1 MEVCLLNA
9 ENVPDGC
16 LLSISAGGS
25 RRQAPLAAKQKFAF
39 SNSSFAA
46 AVAAGGS
53 GLKVDLL
60 SVKGSAC
67 VGSSEL
73 LPGLQKAF
81 GAGSAGEG
89 TGHELEVVMPQAG
102 DEELMKLN
110 FFIKPA
116 KKEDREH
123 DMIPP
128 SGPSTFRESEVM
140 PTDYLKQ
147 SVLLDRTLPLPPGPK
162 AHSQSSTM
170 RPSRRHHAAL
180 QARSYLEDHN
190 ILPFVERLLKTLVQ
204 ERPVDPWGA
213 IAALLPEVA
222 FPELNKKGQ
231 LEKLDEEPEAS
242 PKHWN
247 LMPSV
252 GTWYMIPKPAKDQ
265 ACHASKEEA
274 PVSAREEER
283 AEHAAV
289 AGRFVED
296 IVSAASTRPRVHSCG
311 TSPMESAANTEVERK
326 EPESKPEPAEPE
338 AEAKAPPLPTGKSE
352 VGVQVD
358 PSEFPQET
366 PRAEPDVPAP
376 LPEAPHQRLRE
387 HAAAALLKAAEDG
400 TLEAVLSKKVPPAS
414 SSEAPHQ
421 RLREHAAATLLAAAA
436 DGTLEAAL
444 SKRQQEQPEVPAPR
458 PEAPHQRLR
467 EQAAATLLAAAAD
480 GTLEAVLSKK
490 QQEPAQPEVPA
501 PRPEVPAVPML
512 TMEQAQLAE
521 DERAVAGSFVD
532 GLILAGMV
540 PRASQSGGT
549 SPMASLVNFEDG
561 QKEEP
566 KEEQAEAQE
575 EQKEDKEQ
583 RLQQAMGPL
592 SNQKVL
598 TALVQA
604 SFEDLDSNRDGVI
617 TREEFDAFVAK
628 VKAGLEAA
636 DSSGQ
641 SAEEA
646 PPASSSEE
654 RLRQNAAATLL
665 KAAEDGT
672 LEAVLS
678 KKALPASSSEAP
690 HQRLRQHAAATLL
703 KASEDGTLAAVLSK
717 KQQVQMDPRL
727 QAECEHAVSGRLV
740 NTIVADTMPRPSLS
754 GGTSPMVSSAQTE
767 IGVNVINT
775 AQWRKVK
782 AELEAKMET
791 AALNNWVKTQ
801 LQSTFEQAAQEG
813 SVATMEHSDGSRRST
828 PPEAAWLQGRVHA
841 SLLEAMKEDSVAQ
854 LSQSTSRE
862 QTPPEAK
869 ADRWLKDQLHV
880 TLEEALREG
889 SVATVEMETA
899 RESVPA
905 VASEEW
911 LLQSFQQAAKEGSV
925 ATIDQSDARSVTP
938 PEAAW
943 LQSRVHSGVVEASKE
958 ESVAVLS
965 QAESRGQT
973 PPEAKPEWLKE
984 QLNATMQQLQVTMEQ
999 AMREG
1004 SVITME
1010 VDSAR
1015 AARPAAQ
1022 DSWHFR
1028 PSVGTWYGLQPVQE
1042 GASTRVEEVD
1052 PQHQAAEQHVVDQ
1065 LVETIIKDTMPSQS
1079 QMEADA
1085 ALREQVRLTMDKAIK
1100 ADSVATAE
1108 LETSSVAPALPAKE
1122 DAALREQVQL
1132 AMDKAVKADSVVTM
1146 DLETSSAGQA
1156 ASNLLQFPTQA
1167 PEGSVAT
1174 AVHSDG
1180 SKNANPEAGEVREQL
1195 HLTMEKAIKA
1205 DSVAEVEVEST
1216 VANPPAASWLQTTFQ
1231 EAVKGSSEATMDQH
1245 SDGTPEGKAAAQ

>member
-1 MEVCLLNA
+1 
-9 ENVPDGC
+9 
-16 LLSISAGGS
+16 
-25 RRQAPLAAKQKFAF
+25 
-39 SNSSFAA
+39 
-46 AVAAGGS
+46 
-53 GLKVDLL
+53 
-60 SVKGSAC
+60 
-67 VGSSEL
+67 
-73 LPGLQKAF
+73 
-81 GAGSAGEG
+81 
-89 TGHELEVVMPQAG
+89 
-102 DEELMKLN
+102 
-110 FFIKPA
+110 
-116 KKEDREH
+116 
-123 DMIPP
+123 
-128 SGPSTFRESEVM
+128 
-140 PTDYLKQ
+140 
-147 SVLLDRTLPLPPGPK
+147 
-162 AHSQSSTM
+162 
-170 RPSRRHHAAL
+170 
-180 QARSYLEDHN
+180 
-190 ILPFVERLLKTLVQ
+190 
-204 ERPVDPWGA
+204 
-213 IAALLPEVA
+213 
-222 FPELNKKGQ
+222 
-231 LEKLDEEPEAS
+231 
-242 PKHWN
+242 
-247 LMPSV
+247 
-252 GTWYMIPKPAKDQ
+252 
-265 ACHASKEEA
+265 
-274 PVSAREEER
+274 
-283 AEHAAV
+283 
-289 AGRFVED
+289 
-296 IVSAASTRPRVHSCG
+296 
-311 TSPMESAANTEVERK
+311 
-326 EPESKPEPAEPE
+326 
-338 AEAKAPPLPTGKSE
+338 
-352 VGVQVD
+352 
-358 PSEFPQET
+358 ET

-678 KKALPASSSEAP
+678 KKELPASSSEAPHQRLRQHAASTLLNAAEDGTLEAVLSKKALPASSSEAP

-740 NTIVADTMPRPSLS
+740 NTIVAAGHDAPAIAVGR
-754 GGTSPMVSSAQTE
+754 
-767 IGVNVINT
+767 
-775 AQWRKVK
+775 RKVK

-905 VASEEW
+905 AGARTAG
-911 LLQSFQQAAKEGSV
+911 LAAKEGSV

-1231 EAVKGSSEATMDQH
+1231 EAGLPDSEEPKPATGS
-1245 SDGTPEGKAAAQ
+1245 

>member
-1 MEVCLLNA
+1 M
-9 ENVPDGC
+9 GRKK
-16 LLSISAGGS
+16 S
-25 RRQAPLAAKQKFAF
+25 RRK
-39 SNSSFAA
+39 
-46 AVAAGGS
+46 
-53 GLKVDLL
+53 
-60 SVKGSAC
+60 
-67 VGSSEL
+67 
-73 LPGLQKAF
+73 
-81 GAGSAGEG
+81 
-89 TGHELEVVMPQAG
+89 
-102 DEELMKLN
+102 
-110 FFIKPA
+110 
-116 KKEDREH
+116 
-123 DMIPP
+123 
-128 SGPSTFRESEVM
+128 
-140 PTDYLKQ
+140 
-147 SVLLDRTLPLPPGPK
+147 
-162 AHSQSSTM
+162 
-170 RPSRRHHAAL
+170 SRRKPR
-180 QARSYLEDHN
+180 RS
-190 ILPFVERLLKTLVQ
+190 RRKT
-204 ERPVDPWGA
+204 R
-213 IAALLPEVA
+213 
-222 FPELNKKGQ
+222 
-231 LEKLDEEPEAS
+231 
-242 PKHWN
+242 
-247 LMPSV
+247 
-252 GTWYMIPKPAKDQ
+252 
-265 ACHASKEEA
+265 
-274 PVSAREEER
+274 R
-283 AEHAAV
+283 
-289 AGRFVED
+289 
-296 IVSAASTRPRVHSCG
+296 
-311 TSPMESAANTEVERK
+311 
-326 EPESKPEPAEPE
+326 
-338 AEAKAPPLPTGKSE
+338 
-352 VGVQVD
+352 
-358 PSEFPQET
+358 
-366 PRAEPDVPAP
+366 
-376 LPEAPHQRLRE
+376 
-387 HAAAALLKAAEDG
+387 
-400 TLEAVLSKKVPPAS
+400 
-414 SSEAPHQ
+414 
-421 RLREHAAATLLAAAA
+421 
-436 DGTLEAAL
+436 
-444 SKRQQEQPEVPAPR
+444 
-458 PEAPHQRLR
+458 
-467 EQAAATLLAAAAD
+467 
-480 GTLEAVLSKK
+480 
-490 QQEPAQPEVPA
+490 
-501 PRPEVPAVPML
+501 
-512 TMEQAQLAE
+512 
-521 DERAVAGSFVD
+521 
-532 GLILAGMV
+532 
-540 PRASQSGGT
+540 
-549 SPMASLVNFEDG
+549 
-561 QKEEP
+561 
-566 KEEQAEAQE
+566 
-575 EQKEDKEQ
+575 Q

-665 KAAEDGT
+665 KAAEDGTLEAVLSKKELPASSSEAPHQRLRQHAASTLLNAAEDGT

-1245 SDGTPEGKAAAQ
+1245 SDGTPEGKAAAQEAREAQEAEEDPETVQERVQEVLEENSRLRSENEALRVELEHLLAMTVTPEVTPPTTCTR